1 MFNIAVAQSGGPTAA
16 INASLAGVF
25 SGAEACGEVDEIFGS
40 ENGVEGILNDRLLN
54 LRNIIMDEHDK
65 QLLMKTPSTILGSC
79 RFKLKDYEEDE
90 ESYLRIAET
99 LKRHNIKAFF
109 YIGGNDSMDTVM
121 KLHRYFS
128 ANNIGIKV
136 VGVPKTIDNDVTETD
151 HTPGFGSAA
160 KYVATTMQEIIRD
173 SRVYSIPSVTIV
185 EIMGRDAGWL
195 AASSCVLRANGEP
208 APHLIYL
215 PESTFSLKKYLDD
228 VKNAQ
233 LRYMAVIVAV
243 SEGIKCDSPEFE
255 EGGFSSELTDAFGH
269 KYRSG
274 IGKYLEKY
282 TAAHIGCKVR
292 SIELNVMQ
300 RCSSHIASLTD
311 ILEAER
317 IGRQAVSA
325 ALNDGCS
332 GVMMTFR
339 RISNNPYRVE
349 VLPADIE
356 NIANKER
363 KFPTEWISPEGN
375 NVTVDALNYFLPL
388 IQGEPEIEYR
398 NGIPVHFRLNQ

>member
-16 INASLAGVF
+16 INASLTGVF
-25 SGAEACGEVDEIFGS
+25 NGAEQEKEVDEIYGA
-40 ENGVEGILNDRLLN
+40 ENGIEGILGDRLLN
-54 LRNIIMDEHDK
+54 LRSLLMDDHDK
-65 QLLMKTPSTILGSC
+65 QLLMTTPSTILGSC
-79 RFKLKDYEEDE
+79 RFKLKDWHEDE
-90 ESYLRIAET
+90 SDYLRITEVFN
-99 LKRHNIKAFF
+99 RHNIRAFF

-121 KLHRYFS
+121 KLNSYFV
-128 ANNIGIKV
+128 AKDIRIKV

-160 KYVATTMQEIIRD
+160 KYVACSLQEIIRD

-215 PESTFSLKKYLDD
+215 PEGEFSPEKYLED
-228 VKNAQ
+228 VRKAQ
-233 LRYMAVIVAV
+233 LRYKAVIVAV
-243 SEGIKCDSPEFE
+243 SEGITA
-255 EGGFSSELTDAFGH
+255 GGVTSEVVDAFGH
-269 KYRSG
+269 KYLSG
-274 IGKYLEKY
+274 VGKWLEGY
-282 TAAHIGCKVR
+282 TKEHIGCKVR

-311 ILEAER
+311 LNEAER
-317 IGRQAVSA
+317 IGREAVKA
-325 ALNDGCS
+325 ALTYGES
-332 GVMMTFR
+332 GVMMAFR

-349 VLPADIE
+349 IVTADISK
-356 NIANKER
+356 IANQEK
-363 KFPTEWISPEGN
+363 KFPREWINPEGN

-388 IQGEPEIEYR
+388 IQGEPQLEFR
-398 NGIPVHFRLNQ
+398 NGIPVHFRLDQ

>member
-16 INASLAGVF
+16 INASLTGVF
-25 SGAEACGEVDEIFGS
+25 NGAEQEKEVDEIYGA
-40 ENGVEGILNDRLLN
+40 ENGIEGILGDRLLN
-54 LRNIIMDEHDK
+54 LRSILMDDHDK
-65 QLLMKTPSTILGSC
+65 QLLMTTPSTILGSC
-79 RFKLKDYEEDE
+79 RFKLKDWHDDE
-90 ESYLRIAET
+90 SDYLRITEVFN
-99 LKRHNIKAFF
+99 RHNIRAFF

-121 KLHRYFS
+121 KLNSYFV
-128 ANNIGIKV
+128 AKDIRIKV

-160 KYVATTMQEIIRD
+160 KYVACSLQEIIRD

-215 PESTFSLKKYLDD
+215 PEGEFSPEKYIED
-228 VKNAQ
+228 VRKAQ
-233 LRYMAVIVAV
+233 LRYKAVIVAV
-243 SEGIKCDSPEFE
+243 SEGITA
-255 EGGFSSELTDAFGH
+255 GGVTSEVVDAFGH
-269 KYRSG
+269 KYLSG
-274 IGKYLEKY
+274 VGKWLEGY
-282 TAAHIGCKVR
+282 TKEHIGCKVR

-311 ILEAER
+311 LNEAER
-317 IGRQAVSA
+317 IGREAVKA
-325 ALNDGCS
+325 ALTYGES
-332 GVMMTFR
+332 GVMMAFR

-349 VLPADIE
+349 IVTADISK
-356 NIANKER
+356 IANQEK
-363 KFPTEWISPEGN
+363 KFPREWINPEGN

-388 IQGEPEIEYR
+388 IQGEPQLEFR
-398 NGIPVHFRLNQ
+398 NGIPVHFRLDQ

>member
-1 MFNIAVAQSGGPTAA
+1 MFNVAVAQSGGPTAA

-25 SGAEACGEVDEIFGS
+25 SGAEKCPEVDEIFGS
-40 ENGVEGILNDRLLN
+40 ENGIEGILNNRLLN

-79 RFKLKDYEEDE
+79 RYKLKDFREDE
-90 ESYLRIAET
+90 EPYRKVLET
-99 LKRHNIKAFF
+99 FNRHNIRAFF

-121 KLHRYFS
+121 KLDGYFK
-128 ANNIGIKV
+128 AKGVDIKV

-160 KYVATTMQEIIRD
+160 KYVATSLQEIIRD

-185 EIMGRDAGWL
+185 EIMGREAGWL

-208 APHLIYL
+208 APHMIYL
-215 PESTFSLKKYLDD
+215 PESDFSLEKYLGD
-228 VKNAQ
+228 VREAQ
-233 LRYMAVIVAV
+233 HRYKAVIVAV
-243 SEGIKCDSPEFE
+243 SEGVKCENTGE
-255 EGGFSSELTDAFGH
+255 FSSELTDAFGH
-269 KYRSG
+269 KYLSG

-311 ILEAER
+311 ITEAER
-317 IGRQAVSA
+317 IGRAAVSA
-325 ALNDGCS
+325 ALESGKS
-332 GVMMTFR
+332 GVMMVFR

-349 VLPADIE
+349 IDAADISK
-356 NIANKER
+356 IANQEK
-363 KFPTEWISPEGN
+363 KFPREWINAEGN
-375 NVTVDALNYFLPL
+375 NVTIDALNYFLPL

>member
-16 INASLAGVF
+16 INASLTGVF
-25 SGAEACGEVDEIFGS
+25 NGAEQEKEVDEIYGA
-40 ENGVEGILNDRLLN
+40 ENGIEGILGDRLLN
-54 LRNIIMDEHDK
+54 LRSILMDDHDK
-65 QLLMKTPSTILGSC
+65 QLLMTTPSTILGSC
-79 RFKLKDYEEDE
+79 RFKLKDWHEDE
-90 ESYLRIAET
+90 SDYLRITEVFN
-99 LKRHNIKAFF
+99 RHNIRAFF

-121 KLHRYFS
+121 KLNSYFV
-128 ANNIGIKV
+128 AKDIRIKV

-160 KYVATTMQEIIRD
+160 KYVACSLQEIIRD

-215 PESTFSLKKYLDD
+215 PEGEFSPEKYRED
-228 VKNAQ
+228 VRKAQ
-233 LRYMAVIVAV
+233 LRYKAVIVAV
-243 SEGIKCDSPEFE
+243 SEGITA
-255 EGGFSSELTDAFGH
+255 GGVTSEVVDAFGH
-269 KYRSG
+269 KYLSG
-274 IGKYLEKY
+274 VGKWLEGY
-282 TAAHIGCKVR
+282 TKEHIGCKVR

-311 ILEAER
+311 LNEAER
-317 IGRQAVSA
+317 IGREAVKA
-325 ALNDGCS
+325 ALTYGES
-332 GVMMTFR
+332 GVMMAFR

-349 VLPADIE
+349 IVTADISK
-356 NIANKER
+356 IANQEK
-363 KFPTEWISPEGN
+363 KFPREWINPEGN

-388 IQGEPEIEYR
+388 IQGEPQLEFR
-398 NGIPVHFRLNQ
+398 NGIPVHFRLDQ

>member
-25 SGAEACGEVDEIFGS
+25 SGAEKCPEVDEIFGS
-40 ENGVEGILNDRLLN
+40 ENGIEGILNNRLFN

-79 RFKLKDYEEDE
+79 RYKLKNFSEDE
-90 ESYLRIAET
+90 EPYRQILET
-99 LKRHNIKAFF
+99 FNRHNIRAFF

-121 KLHRYFS
+121 KLDCYFK
-128 ANNIGIKV
+128 AKGVDIKV

-160 KYVATTMQEIIRD
+160 KYVATSLQEIIRD

-208 APHLIYL
+208 APHMIFL
-215 PESTFSLKKYLDD
+215 PESDFSLEKYLSD
-228 VKNAQ
+228 VKEAQ
-233 LRYMAVIVAV
+233 LRYKAVIVAV
-243 SEGIKCDSPEFE
+243 SEGIKCENTDE
-255 EGGFSSELTDAFGH
+255 FSSELTDAFGH
-269 KYRSG
+269 KYLSG

-311 ILEAER
+311 ITEAER
-317 IGRQAVSA
+317 IGRAAVSA
-325 ALNDGCS
+325 ALEYGKS
-332 GVMMTFR
+332 GVMMIFR

-349 VLPADIE
+349 IDTADIAK
-356 NIANKER
+356 IANQEK
-363 KFPTEWISPEGN
+363 KFPREWINTDGN
-375 NVTVDALNYFLPL
+375 NVTIDALNYFLPL

>member
-25 SGAEACGEVDEIFGS
+25 SGAEAYPEVDEIFGS
-40 ENGVEGILNDRLLN
+40 ENGIEGILNNKLFN
-54 LRNIIMDEHDK
+54 LRKIIMDERDK

-79 RFKLKDYEEDE
+79 RFKLKDFEEDE
-90 ESYLRIAET
+90 ENYRRILDT
-99 LKRHNIKAFF
+99 FKRHNIKAFF

-121 KLHRYFS
+121 KLDKYFK
-128 ANNIGIKV
+128 AKGIDIKV

-160 KYVATTMQEIIRD
+160 KYVATSLQEIIRD

-185 EIMGRDAGWL
+185 EIMGREAGWL

-208 APHLIYL
+208 APHMIYL
-215 PESTFSLKKYLDD
+215 PESDFSPEKYLED
-228 VKNAQ
+228 VRQAQ
-233 LRYMAVIVAV
+233 LRYKAVIVAV
-243 SEGIKCDSPEFE
+243 SEGIRCET
-255 EGGFSSELTDAFGH
+255 GGFSSELTDAFGH
-269 KYRSG
+269 KYLSG

-282 TAAHIGCKVR
+282 TSEHIGCKVR

-311 ILEAER
+311 IEEAER
-317 IGRQAVSA
+317 IGRAAISA
-325 ALNDGCS
+325 ALTDGKS
-332 GVMMTFR
+332 GVMMVFR

-349 VLPADIE
+349 IVTADIAKV
-356 NIANKER
+356 ANQEK
-363 KFPTEWISPEGN
+363 KFPREWINSEGN
-375 NVTVDALNYFLPL
+375 NVTIDALNYFLPL

>member
-1 MFNIAVAQSGGPTAA
+1 MFNVAVAQSGGPTAA

-25 SGAEACGEVDEIFGS
+25 SGAEANADVDEIFGA
-40 ENGVEGILNDRLLN
+40 ENGIEGIINNRLLN

-79 RFKLKDYEEDE
+79 RFKLKDYEQDE
-90 ESYLRIAET
+90 ESYLKILDT
-99 LKRHNIKAFF
+99 FTRHNIKAFF

-121 KLHRYFS
+121 KLNRYFS
-128 ANNIGIKV
+128 YKGVDIKV

-160 KYVATTMQEIIRD
+160 KYVATSLQEIIRD

-208 APHLIYL
+208 APHMIYL
-215 PESTFSLKKYLDD
+215 PESDFSLKKYLDD
-228 VKNAQ
+228 VRQAQ
-233 LRYMAVIVAV
+233 LRYKAVIVAL
-243 SEGIKCDSPEFE
+243 SEGIKCEA
-255 EGGFSSELTDAFGH
+255 EGYSSELTDAFGH
-269 KYRSG
+269 KYLSG

-282 TAAHIGCKVR
+282 TSEHIGCKVR

-311 ILEAER
+311 ITEAER
-317 IGRQAVSA
+317 IGRAAVSA
-325 ALNDGCS
+325 ALEQGQS
-332 GVMMTFR
+332 GVMMCFK

-349 VLPADIE
+349 IVPADIAKV
-356 NIANKER
+356 ANQEK
-363 KFPTEWISPEGN
+363 KFPVEWINNEGN
-375 NVTVDALNYFLPL
+375 NVTIDALNYFLPL